1 MKFEEKLRERF
12 ERFYNVEGP
21 IEIGMMQFQ
30 FVAKYNQRN
39 AKYILKKSNEFYAF
53 ENNEFILYKK
63 IDGKMTSELMDSIE
77 TFFDKHASTLAKI
90 NDEHMSSA
98 VVLILETDE
107 AIPEAL
113 AKRIEKFKYYKSFMF
128 GFKGWINGGLMLI
141 NSSDNEGLS
150 NKYSKRELEKILS

>member
-1 MKFEEKLRERF
+1 MKFEQKLRERF

-21 IEIGMMQFQ
+21 VDIGSMQFG

-63 IDGKMTSELMDSIE
+63 IEGKITSDLMDTIE
-77 TFFDKHASTLAKI
+77 TFFDEHAPSLAEI
-90 NDEHMSSA
+90 NNEHMSSA
-98 VVLILETDE
+98 VVLILETDDP
-107 AIPEAL
+107 IPESL

-128 GFKGWINGGLMLI
+128 GLKGWINGGLMLI